1 MDESS
6 YMEDEVAI
14 VYIDGSS
21 RGNPGSAGIG
31 VVIFSKD
38 NPQKPIAEISK
49 YIGITTN
56 NIAEYEALICA
67 LKWLNDNHIC
77 RVRIRLD
84 SELIYKQIMGAYKV
98 KTPHLVTLK
107 SRVINLLNRF
117 KEINLELISR
127 TNNKL
132 ANRLAQRASKTTK
145 FSKDKS
151 KNN

>member
-1 MDESS
+1 
-6 YMEDEVAI
+6 MENEEAI

-38 NPQKPIAEISK
+38 NLQEPIAEISK

-56 NIAEYEALICA
+56 NVAEYEALICA
-67 LKWLNDNHIC
+67 LKWLNDNHIS
-77 RVRIRLD
+77 RARIRLD
-84 SELIYKQIMGAYKV
+84 SELIYKQIMGIYRAQ
-98 KTPHLVTLK
+98 TPHLANLK

-117 KEINLELISR
+117 KEIDLELIPR
-127 TNNKL
+127 TDNKL
-132 ANRLAQRASKTTK
+132 ANRIAQRVSRATK
-145 FSKDKS
+145 FSEN

>member
-1 MDESS
+1 
-6 YMEDEVAI
+6 MENEETI

-38 NPQKPIAEISK
+38 NLQEPIAEISK

-56 NIAEYEALICA
+56 NVAEYEALICA

-77 RVRIRLD
+77 RARIRLD
-84 SELIYKQIMGAYKV
+84 SELIYKQIMGVYRV
-98 KTPHLVTLK
+98 KIPHLATLK

-117 KEINLELISR
+117 KEIDLELIPR
-127 TNNKL
+127 TDNKL
-132 ANRLAQRASKTTK
+132 ANRIAQRVSRSSK
-145 FSKDKS
+145 FSED